1 MQNALLFRLLG
12 VTGLYI
18 GLKYFGGEVGLK
30 VLYPITLL
38 VTFLHE
44 LGH

>member
-18 GLKYFGGEVGLK
+18 GLKYFGGEYTYILDSFDSAI
-30 VLYPITLL
+30 YI
-38 VTFLHE
+38 
-44 LGH
+44 